1 MSDKKVFICSDC
13 GNETSQWVGKCGV
26 CEAWNTVKEFKASKQ
41 VGAKR
46 SSWVESSELKDL
58 NELTRGRIKSRIRT
72 LPEVDRVLGGG
83 FQLGGVVL
91 LAGEPG
97 VGKSTLLLQMACAF
111 KGRVKYFSGEE
122 SSEQVAERA
131 DRLGIK
137 SDQLSLASV
146 SNVNNIC
153 EMITSEPVAETVIVD
168 SAQTVYDPA
177 FPSAPGSIVQVR
189 ESALRLVKL
198 AKQQGITLIISS
210 HVTKDGTL
218 AGPRTLEHL
227 VDTVLYLEGDRY
239 RSLRLLRGVKNRF
252 GPTDEV
258 GVFEMMESGLETV
271 ANPSKLFLE
280 EKTNQP
286 GSVISCIVEGVR
298 PFLVEVQALA
308 TKTQF
313 GYAKRRSIG
322 VETNRL
328 ELVLAVLE
336 KRLGLKLAEYDIFV
350 SLVGGMAVKEP
361 AIDLA
366 IAAAVVSSISNRS
379 VQNDLVIFGE
389 IGLSGEIRT
398 VRFSKKRQKEA
409 ERFGFKIVSS
419 KRLKDCL
426 GDLVGSKATLAS

>member
-1 MSDKKVFICSDC
+1 MADKKVFVCAEC
-13 GNETSQWVGKCGV
+13 GNETSQWVGKCSA
-26 CEAWNTVKEFKASKQ
+26 CESWNTVKEFKVAKQ
-41 VGAKR
+41 QGSKR
-46 SSWVESSELKDL
+46 SSWVESSTLKSL
-58 NELTRGRIKSRIRT
+58 NELKGSLGKSRIKT
-72 LPEVDRVLGGG
+72 LAEVDRVLGGG
-83 FQLGGVVL
+83 FQSGSVVL

-97 VGKSTLLLQMACAF
+97 VGKSTLLLQIACAF
-111 KGRVKYFSGEE
+111 SGGVKYFSGEE
-122 SSEQVAERA
+122 SAEQVAERA
-131 DRLGIK
+131 RRLNIK
-137 SDQLSLASV
+137 STGLSLASV
-146 SNVNNIC
+146 SNVENIS
-153 EMITSEPVAETVIVD
+153 EMILAEPKAEAIIID

-258 GVFEMMESGLETV
+258 GVFEMVESGLETV

-280 EKTNQP
+280 ERTTQP

-322 VETNRL
+322 IETNRL

-336 KRLGLKLAEYDIFV
+336 KRLGLKLAEYDVFV
-350 SLVGGMAVKEP
+350 SLVGGMTVKEP

-366 IAAAVVSSISNRS
+366 IAAAVVSSI
-379 VQNDLVIFGE
+379 QNSAIQDNLVVFGE
-389 IGLSGEIRT
+389 IGLGGEIRT
-398 VRFSKKRQKEA
+398 VRFDKKRRKEA
-409 ERFGFKIVSS
+409 ERFGFDTVSA
-419 KRLKDCL
+419 KNLKT
-426 GDLVGSKATLAS
+426 GLAEIIRAVAQVR